1 MQTDNKL
8 KNQSGVCL
16 HPFSFHYINKCL
28 QLQESNFR
36 MCLGVVMRMHNQI
49 ISEGLHQ
56 SHFEVGWRFEVAGSI
71 LRDTSHVML
80 SVFKWLLQGV
90 GSVVHALGY
99 KLEGNLC
106 SRIGAAFKFSTISS
120 PAVYQALI

>member
-36 MCLGVVMRMHNQI
+36 MRLGVVMRMHNQI

-71 LRDTSHVML
+71 LRSL
-80 SVFKWLLQGV
+80 SGAQNIE
-90 GSVVHALGY
+90 SVCIY
-99 KLEGNLC
+99 QMKCC
-106 SRIGAAFKFSTISS
+106 SEIIKCSQM
-120 PAVYQALI
+120 VVK